1 MQQRRNSLKVL
12 EQLKQENIQLK
23 QRLANALK
31 LDTTKTFLERAE
43 YLQLQFLQNDQAL
56 ALLHHDLV
64 MLYQQFKPNKKQ
76 MENLEL
82 DLEKMQQE
90 FEHIKALCID
100 LPDTT

>member
-12 EQLKQENIQLK
+12 EQLKQENIFLK
-23 QRLANALK
+23 QRLASALK

-43 YLQLQFLQNDQAL
+43 SLQLQFLQNDQAL

-64 MLYQQFKPNKKQ
+64 MLYQQSKPNKMQ
-76 MENLEL
+76 MEGLEL

-90 FEHIKALCID
+90 IEHMKILCSD
-100 LPDTT
+100 LPEL

>member
-12 EQLKQENIQLK
+12 EQLKQENIFLK
-23 QRLANALK
+23 QRLASALK

-64 MLYQQFKPNKKQ
+64 MLYQQNKPNKIQ
-76 MENLEL
+76 MEGLEL

-90 FEHIKALCID
+90 IEHMKILCSD
-100 LPDTT
+100 LPEL

>member
-1 MQQRRNSLKVL
+1 MLQRRNSLRVL

-31 LDTTKTFLERAE
+31 LDTTKAFLERAE
-43 YLQLQFLQNDQAL
+43 SLQLQFLQNDQAL

-64 MLYQQFKPNKKQ
+64 MLYQQHKINQ
-76 MENLEL
+76 MQMKTFVQ

-90 FEHIKALCID
+90 IDHLKVLCSD
-100 LPDTT
+100 LPEAV

>member
-31 LDTTKTFLERAE
+31 LDTTKAFLERAE
-43 YLQLQFLQNDQAL
+43 FLQLQFLQNDQAL

-64 MLYQQFKPNKKQ
+64 MLYQQYKPNKVQ
-76 MENLEL
+76 MESLEL

-90 FEHIKALCID
+90 IDHIKGLCSD
-100 LPDTT
+100 LPEAI